1 MVNGLDSGYKH
12 VGYLKYVELALIRW
26 HLVILVLQLKQKSLE
41 LKIAEL
47 KIEQNEEKVAHE
59 QAQIKVYAEKISQLL
74 ETEKSLRQQ
83 LTADGEKFQQFQVS
97 ITLSVGMRIFI
108 YCLFIYLFI

>member
-1 MVNGLDSGYKH
+1 MV
-12 VGYLKYVELALIRW
+12 
-26 HLVILVLQLKQKSLE
+26 QLKQKTLE

-47 KIEQNEEKVAHE
+47 KVQQNEERLAHE
-59 QAQIKVYAEKISQLL
+59 QAQIKVYAEKISQHL

-97 ITLSVGMRIFI
+97 IVLCN
-108 YCLFIYLFI
+108 CLTKACFCI